1 MDEKPKIPTKG
12 LKRTTKISYR
22 ENEFGSF
29 KDWQLERRQKY
40 ETDEA
45 EELYQK
51 FLWMALST
59 GYLVCKGELQNKLRR
74 LHELEKRYADETRSE
89 NVESG

>member
-1 MDEKPKIPTKG
+1 MDEKPKRPTKG
-12 LKRTTKISYR
+12 VLRSARTKEVT
-22 ENEFGSF
+22 F
-29 KDWQLERRQKY
+29 KDWQIDRRKEY

-45 EELYQK
+45 HELYQK

-59 GYLVCKGELQNKLRR
+59 GYLVCKGELGKKLRR
-74 LHELEKRYADETRSE
+74 LDELEKRYADETRSE

>member
-1 MDEKPKIPTKG
+1 MTDEKPKRPTKG
-12 LKRTTKISYR
+12 VKSTVRVPLSEAFK
-22 ENEFGSF
+22 F
-29 KDWQLERRQKY
+29 KDWQMENRKRY

-45 EELYQK
+45 HELYQK

-59 GYLVCKGELQNKLRR
+59 GYLVCKGELGKKLRR
-74 LHELEKRYADETRSE
+74 LDELEKRYADETRSE